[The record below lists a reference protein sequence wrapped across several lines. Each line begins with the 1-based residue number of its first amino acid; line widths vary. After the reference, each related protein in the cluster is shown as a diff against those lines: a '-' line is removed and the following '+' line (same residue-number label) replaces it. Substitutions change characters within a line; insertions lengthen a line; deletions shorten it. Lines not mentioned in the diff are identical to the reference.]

1 MDEGGFV
8 EDLKKHRVEVLLSGA
23 GIVVVLVLYI
33 RSKGSSGAAA
43 IPANANASGLMTG
56 AAPTSVSTDM
66 LASAMQAQQQS
77 FQTALQQEQQSILQQ
92 VQQALQAAQQGN
104 LGSQQGGATGG
115 QGSGSSSGSS
125 GYPGNTSS
133 NPPVTQPPNTGSG
146 LYPPYP
152 AAFRPSASQVANVF
166 AQYKLPQWVG
176 ALYVAH
182 NAWPQSGAPT
192 SQQISAFLNSVGL
205 ANGQGFVESPNPTGP
220 NCWGVNCGYIP
231 PQAAATIQNA
241 QINWAP

>member
-1 MDEGGFV
+1 MDESGVQGFV
-8 EDLKKHRVEVLLSGA
+8 ADLKKHRVEVLLSGA

-33 RSKGSSGAAA
+33 RSKGSSGAPA

-66 LASAMQAQQQS
+66 LANAMQAQQQS

-133 NPPVTQPPNTGSG
+133 NPPVAMPSPSQPWGKTWLSTNSNAFQSFISG
-146 LYPPYP
+146 PVVQGAGISP
-152 AAFRPSASQVANVF
+152 A
-166 AQYKLPQWVG
+166 WG
-176 ALYVAH
+176 ALYVAE
-182 NAWPQSGAPT
+182 NGALPSLQQWNEFLNIQGIRNPQSGALSGAAGAPPGAAGQ
-192 SQQISAFLNSVGL
+192 SAIRSAFGFGLGFSNS
-205 ANGQGFVESPNPTGP
+205 
-220 NCWGVNCGYIP
+220 
-231 PQAAATIQNA
+231 
-241 QINWAP
+241 